1 MTKMARNRPR
11 IPDTAE
17 GIQINFC
24 KNPLCLNYGRQAS
37 QMPQPRGLGAAT
49 RERDT
54 YTVVGAS
61 GGRCNLY
68 CKLCDETLP
77 MKSNLAVY
85 EELERM
91 AEYLNPVPEA
101 SCPTVNC
108 DNHRVVVS
116 DRKAYY
122 SFGKT
127 KSGSQRYR
135 CRLCDTT
142 LSVGGPT
149 FRQKRP
155 EVNEQ
160 VMELLVNK
168 MPLKRIMEVVGIS
181 ASTLY
186 GKIDFIHQRCL
197 MFAATKERNL
207 RELTI
212 PRVYISVDR
221 QDYLINW
228 SEASDKRNIVLSALG
243 SADNDTG
250 YVFGCHLNYDPRY
263 EAMAIERGAKELGDH
278 DIPRPFRRY
287 ARYWL
292 SSDYTE
298 SIKRNGQRKAA
309 KKQLLLKVKTTYDA
323 AWERDDIEVSDG
335 KNGDEV
341 LPFDGMQIHA
351 EYTLYGHFFFLK
363 RLLSHVGKF
372 RFFLDQESGIRAAC
386 LAAFSQEV
394 LKKTCDA
401 FYVRINKDLTIN
413 EKRRLKAESDKEI
426 AALRDSAP
434 YLADLSDNALRHE
447 IIKDR
452 MKSLL
457 GIGKWND
464 RWLVYPFPDM
474 SEPEKAICW
483 LTDLQDRSYDADHL
497 ANLYSKATLHGI
509 DRFFM
514 QARRRLSLLERP
526 ISTSSAEGRKWYG
539 YGPYNPAVVGKLLDI
554 FRVFYDFAE
563 IGKDKKTPAMRL
575 GLVPGPASIGEILN

>member
-1 MTKMARNRPR
+1 MARNRPR

-37 QMPQPRGLGAAT
+37 QVPQPRGLGAAT

-68 CKLCDETLP
+68 CELCDETLP

-85 EELERM
+85 EELDRM

-101 SCPTVNC
+101 SCPTVTC
-108 DNHRVVVS
+108 DNHRVGVS

-127 KSGSQRYR
+127 KAGSQRYR

-221 QDYLINW
+221 QDHLINW

-292 SSDYTE
+292 SSDYTD
-298 SIKRNGQRKAA
+298 SIKRNGQREAA

-323 AWERDDIEVSDG
+323 AGERDDIEVPDG

-386 LAAFSQEV
+386 LAAFSREV

-497 ANLYSKATLHGI
+497 ANLYSRATLHGI

-563 IGKDKKTPAMRL
+563 MGKDKKTPAMRL
-575 GLVPGPASIGEILN
+575 GLVPGPASIGEILNFL